1 MHPCASFLCREANL
15 LDAQRS
21 TVAAFPQIPVTYR
34 HYPAKTVHSYYLG
47 IIKPYAGV
55 LAANQERADDGRD
68 AYDCDHP
75 WIHRAPL
82 GGFREA
88 TYRTLFQ
95 KSIIDPHD
103 ARAAYKR
110 PTMISRGLWSRSACC
125 SS

>member
-75 WIHRAPL
+75 WFHRAPL

-88 TYRTLFQ
+88 TL
-95 KSIIDPHD
+95 SAV
-103 ARAAYKR
+103 ARRCANIC
-110 PTMISRGLWSRSACC
+110 PSSQHSWSRKAPL
-125 SS
+125 